1 MCKVWQDKSMPKE
14 IFLNET
20 NLGLV
25 TILAVAILAWLELQL
40 FTKALVDRI
49 TVGTPRGRR
58 FHTLSNVLKAF
69 VSVLILAFAVFETL
83 KVLGGDLAPFLAS
96 AGVIALAIGFG
107 SQALVKD
114 IVSGFFLLAEDQ
126 FSEGDDVEI
135 SGKRGIVERMN
146 IRTVYLRDQDGIL
159 HLVPNGSIAVV
170 SNFSRQTKKVKEKG
184 STR

>member
-1 MCKVWQDKSMPKE
+1 MSKE
-14 IFLNET
+14 ILLNET
-20 NLGLV
+20 NLSLV
-25 TILAVAILAWLELQL
+25 TILIIAVLTWVALQI

-58 FHTLSNVLKAF
+58 FHTLSNVFKAF
-69 VSVLILAFAVFETL
+69 VSAWILAFSVFETL
-83 KVLGGDLAPFLAS
+83 KVLGFDLAPFLAS

-135 SGKRGIVERMN
+135 AGKRGIVERMN
-146 IRTVYLRDQDGIL
+146 IRTVYLRDKDGIL
-159 HLVPNGSIAVV
+159 HLVPNGAISVV
-170 SNFSRQTKKVKEKG
+170 SNFSRQKKTIKEKG
-184 STR
+184 PR